1 MEDQENVP
9 KVEKTAKPVKAKKK
23 LSKQK
28 ILTIVVVIL
37 AAIALLTGGLYYMQ
51 ITDAQQQAEQQQAQV
66 DELEDKIATLEKS
79 IEDAKKTEAA
89 ESAAQAAKDA
99 KAAAAAALAKKLS
112 TLTQDQ
118 INNITDSIKS
128 MNTVA
133 LEGYLAD
140 SVNVVFAAS
149 EKAGPRTPAQAIA
162 DLAYLSSATSPWSF
176 ALPAATTDAW
186 KTGDYK
192 TYLKDATIFGKSA
205 NGYVVAMKTNA
216 SAKIDL
222 IFVSASA
229 DLL

>member
-1 MEDQENVP
+1 MDDQENAP
-9 KVEKTAKPVKAKKK
+9 KVERPVKPVKEKKN
-23 LSKQK
+23 LSTQK
-28 ILTIVVVIL
+28 ILTIVVVVL
-37 AAIALLTGGLYYMQ
+37 AVIAVLLGSLYYMQ
-51 ITDAQQQAEQQQAQV
+51 ITDAQKQAEGQQAQV
-66 DELEDKIATLEKS
+66 DELEGKISTLEKS

-89 ESAAQAAKDA
+89 ETAAQAAKDA
-99 KAAAAAALAKKLS
+99 KAAAAEALSEKPS

-128 MNTVA
+128 MNTAA

-176 ALPAATTDAW
+176 ALPTATTDAW

>member
-9 KVEKTAKPVKAKKK
+9 KAEKPTRPVKEKKK

-28 ILTIVVVIL
+28 ILSIVLIIL
-37 AAIALLTGGLYYMQ
+37 AIIGVLMGGLYYMQ
-51 ITDAQQQAEQQQAQV
+51 ITDAQKKADEQQAQV
-66 DELEDKIATLEKS
+66 DELEDKIVSLQKS
-79 IEDAKKTEAA
+79 IEDAKKTEA
-89 ESAAQAAKDA
+89 AAQAAKDA
-99 KAAAAAALAKKLS
+99 KAAAAETLAKKLS

-118 INNITDSIKS
+118 INNINDAISSK
-128 MNTVA
+128 NTAA

-149 EKAGPRTPAQAIA
+149 EKAGPRTSAQAIA

-176 ALPAATTDAW
+176 ALPTATTDAW

-222 IFVSASA
+222 IFVSSSA